1 MDARKTGA
9 LIRRLRMEKGMTQR
23 ELAQQLNVSEQAVSK
38 WERALGCPD
47 VSLLSDLA
55 RVLRVDVRSLLAGEK
70 NESIQDGGNMRRIQF
85 YVCPVCGNVITATGS
100 AQISCCGSM
109 LEALEPQP
117 CDAAHA
123 IRLEPMDGEMYISFD
138 HGMSKEHYIRFIAIA
153 GYDRVL
159 LIRLYPEQ
167 GSETRAPYLPR
178 ATYYVGCSRDGLF
191 TFKS

>member
-1 MDARKTGA
+1 MDASKTGA

-23 ELAQQLNVSEQAVSK
+23 ELAKQLNVSEQAVSK

-47 VSLLSDLA
+47 VSLLRRLA
-55 RVLRVDVRSLLAGEK
+55 EALDVDVLSLLAGEK

-100 AQISCCGSM
+100 TQISCCGSM
-109 LEALEPQP
+109 LEALKPQP